1 MHDYCWPANAE
12 DAGDAGLIPGLGRC
26 PGLGNG
32 NLLQYSSVENSM
44 DRRAW
49 GSIVHEVTKSV
60 VIKSM
65 RTHVHTL

>member
-1 MHDYCWPANAE
+1 MHDYWWPANAE
-12 DAGDAGLIPGLGRC
+12 DARDAGSIPGLGRR
-26 PGLGNG
+26 PGVGNG
-32 NLLQYSSVENSM
+32 NLLQYSSVENSV

-65 RTHVHTL
+65 HTHVHTL